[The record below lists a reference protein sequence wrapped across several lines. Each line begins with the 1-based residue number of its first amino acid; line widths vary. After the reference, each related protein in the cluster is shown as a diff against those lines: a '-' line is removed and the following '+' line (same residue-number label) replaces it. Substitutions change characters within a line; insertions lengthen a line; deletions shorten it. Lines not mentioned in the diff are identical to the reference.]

1 MGVTFRN
8 PDYLIKGFRKSLKN
22 FAIASIY
29 FVDLLAYNYNAVK
42 RMSTLKRNYIFDFD
56 STLTKVEALDVLA
69 EITLVDNPKK
79 AAIIQEIID
88 ITNLGIDGDISFT
101 ESLEKRIKLL
111 NASKSDLNGLIS
123 KLSEQVSVSIE
134 SNKAFFEEYSDDIY
148 VISAGF
154 KEFIVP
160 IVAAYNIPAERVYAN
175 TFEFDTQ
182 DKIVGFDRKN
192 PLSVHNGKIKCLRDL
207 NLDGEIQVIG
217 DGYSDAVTREAGVAD
232 KFFAYTEN
240 VSRDKTTKNAD
251 YITPNLDEFLFV
263 NKLPRSISYPKN
275 RIKILLLENV
285 HKDAFEKLSKD
296 GFTVETV
303 SKSLSEKELIEKIKD
318 VHVLGIRSK
327 TQVTKKVIAAAE
339 KLMVVGA
346 FCIGTKQIDLDVCK
360 ENGVVVFNAP
370 YSNTRSV
377 VELAIGE
384 IIMLMRSVF
393 HRSTELH
400 KGKWNKTADGSREV
414 RGKKLGIVGYGNI
427 GKQLSILAEALGMDV
442 YYYDVEDKLAL
453 GNATK
458 INKLADLLAISDV
471 ITLHIDDNAANKNF
485 IGKKEISQMKEGVH
499 LVNLSRGFVVDID
512 ALKAGLKSGKIA
524 GAAVDVYPEEPRANG
539 DFYTELKGLDNVIL
553 TPHVGGST
561 EEAQKDIADFVP
573 NKIMAYI
580 NSGNTV
586 DAVNFPNIRLPKH
599 KNAHRFLH
607 IHENVPGV
615 MARINK
621 VLAKYD
627 MNIIGQYLST
637 DAKVG
642 YVITDLDK
650 EYNPK
655 VIKKLKDVDGTI
667 KFRVL
672 Y

>member
-1 MGVTFRN
+1 
-8 PDYLIKGFRKSLKN
+8 
-22 FAIASIY
+22 
-29 FVDLLAYNYNAVK
+29 
-42 RMSTLKRNYIFDFD
+42 MSTLKRNYIFDFD
-56 STLTKVEALDVLA
+56 STLTRVEALDVLA
-69 EITLVDNPKK
+69 EITLANHPKRE
-79 AAIIQEIID
+79 EIIKEIIE
-88 ITNLGIDGDISFT
+88 ITNRGIDGEVSFT
-101 ESLEKRIKLL
+101 ESLDRRIHLL
-111 NASKSDLNGLIS
+111 HAKKSDLIDLIVAL
-123 KLSEQVSVSIE
+123 KKQVSVSIE
-134 SNKAFFEEYSDDIY
+134 KNKEFFEKHADDIY

-154 KEFIVP
+154 KEFIIP
-160 IVAAYNIPAERVYAN
+160 IVAEYNIPADRVYAN
-175 TFEFDTQ
+175 TFEYDAN
-182 DKIVGFDRKN
+182 DVIVGFDREN

-207 NLDGEIQVIG
+207 NLEGEIQVIG
-217 DGYSDAVTREAGVAD
+217 DGYSDAVTREAGVAH

-240 VSRDKTTKNAD
+240 VTRNKTIENAD
-251 YITPNLDEFLFV
+251 HIAPNLDEFLFV
-263 NKLPRSISYPKN
+263 NKLTRNISYPKN

-285 HKDAFEKLSKD
+285 HPDAFDKLSKD

-303 SKSLSEKELIEKIKD
+303 SKSLSEDELIERIKE

-327 TQVTKKVIAAAE
+327 TQVTKKVIEAAE

-346 FCIGTKQIDLDVCK
+346 FCIGTKQIDLDACK

-393 HRSTELH
+393 QRSTELH
-400 KGKWNKTADGSREV
+400 NGQWNKTAQGSREV

-427 GKQLSILAEALGMDV
+427 GKQLSVLAEALGMDV

-458 INKLADLLAISDV
+458 IEKLSKLLAISDV
-471 ITLHIDDNAANKNF
+471 VTLHIDDNAANKNF
-485 IGKKEISQMKEGVH
+485 IGAKEISQMKQGAH
-499 LVNLSRGFVVDID
+499 LVNLSRGFVLDIK
-512 ALKAGLKSGKIA
+512 ALTEALKSGAIA
-524 GAAVDVYPEEPRANG
+524 GAAVDVYPEEPAKNG
-539 DFYTELKGLDNVIL
+539 DFYTDLKGLNNVIL

-573 NKIMAYI
+573 SKIMAYI

-599 KNAHRFLH
+599 NNAHRFLH
-607 IHENVPGV
+607 IHRNVPGV
-615 MARINK
+615 MAKINK
-621 VLAKYD
+621 VLASYD
-627 MNIIGQYLST
+627 MNITGQYLST
-637 DAKVG
+637 DDKVG

-650 EYNPK
+650 DYNTK
-655 VIKKLKDVDGTI
+655 VIKKLKEVEGTI